1 MSKILRSFYHNLK
14 EPVIIYDINENFLHY
29 NKAFTKAFSRLD
41 GSLGLDALKKI
52 NYKFYCDIC
61 LLETSELMSY
71 SPVIA
76 AIKANT
82 DFTTYALYQLEER
95 KFLYYVI
102 KSFTFKKY
110 KVVYFYDVTKELE
123 LEKLKKEN
131 EALKIQNLEFSNTNS
146 KAQNQALK
154 MALLNRISTSIRE
167 TLDVKSLIKTALR
180 ELSIIFGAHKVYYAN
195 EIKEK
200 FRVEYVYP
208 SSFLNQTG
216 EVLSYDKK
224 VLKDIFEGKNS
235 FQFCL
240 IEHNDS
246 KEPLKAPLNRII
258 MPIIKSSEVL
268 GIIVIFTPKKEISE
282 IEKELLVGIS
292 GQISSAIFQVI
303 LFNQVTKKKEE
314 LETAIKELKETQ
326 LQLINAE
333 KMASLGQLIASVA
346 HEINTPL
353 ASISANN
360 EIAKKIYESDE
371 IDKEIL
377 KDLNSID
384 TEAIKRITNL
394 VRSLKRFVR
403 LDETVQQEANIN
415 QELDL
420 TLDLL
425 KHKTK
430 KGIQIIKNYGTLPL
444 IKCYPNMLNQVFL
457 NILMNSI
464 QSLEKKTQKIGE
476 YGAAVEITTKA
487 QDNKLFV
494 SIKDNGLGIDE
505 KSKKKIFQAGFT
517 TKKIGEGTGLGLAIC
532 KKIVEKHKGEI
543 FFTSQ
548 KQDKTKPDTFCT
560 EFCVVIPY

>member
-29 NKAFTKAFSRLD
+29 NKAFAKAFSRLD

-360 EIAKKIYESDE
+360 EIEKKIYESDE

-430 KGIQIIKNYGTLPL
+430 KKIQIIKNYGTLPL

>member
-14 EPVIIYDINENFLHY
+14 EPVIIYDINEQILY
-29 NKAFTKAFSRLD
+29 CNKAFGKAFVKLD
-41 GSLGLDALKKI
+41 GSLGFDALKKM

-71 SPVIA
+71 SPIIA
-76 AIKANT
+76 AIKATT

-95 KFLYYVI
+95 KFLYYII

-123 LEKLKKEN
+123 LEKIRKEN
-131 EALKIQNLEFSNTNS
+131 EVLKIQNLEFSNTNS

-167 TLDVKSLIKTALR
+167 TLDTKSLIRTALK
-180 ELSIIFGAHKVYYAN
+180 ELSMIFGAHKVYYAA
-195 EIKEK
+195 ETKEK
-200 FRVEYVYP
+200 FILEYVYP
-208 SSFLNQTG
+208 SSFSSQVG
-216 EVLSYDKK
+216 EVLSYDKN
-224 VLKDIFEGKNS
+224 VLKNIYDGKNS

-240 IEHNDS
+240 KEHNDS
-246 KEPLKAPLNRII
+246 KEPLKSPLNRII
-258 MPIIKSSEVL
+258 MPVIKSSEVL
-268 GIIVIFTPKKEISE
+268 GIIVIFTPKKEIGE

-314 LETAIKELKETQ
+314 LEDTIKELKETQ

-360 EIAKKIYESDE
+360 EIAKKIYDNNPEN
-371 IDKEIL
+371 IEIL

-384 TEAIKRITNL
+384 HEAIKRINNL
-394 VRSLKRFVR
+394 VQSLKRFVR
-403 LDETVQQEANIN
+403 LDEMIQQEADIN

-430 KGIQIIKNYGTLPL
+430 KGIKIDKKYGEIPL
-444 IKCYPNMLNQVFL
+444 VKCYPNMLNQVFL
-457 NILMNSI
+457 NILMNAI
-464 QSLEKKTQKIGE
+464 QSIEKKIQKIGE
-476 YGAAVEITTKA
+476 YGASIEITTKM
-487 QDNKLFV
+487 QDDKLVV
-494 SIKDNGLGIDE
+494 SIKDNGFGIDE
-505 KSKKKIFQAGFT
+505 KDRKKIFQAGFT
-517 TKKIGEGTGLGLAIC
+517 TKKVGEGTGLGLAIC
-532 KKIVEKHKGEI
+532 KKIIEKHKGEI
-543 FFTSQ
+543 SFNCKKS
-548 KQDKTKPDTFCT
+548 DKTKPDTYCT
-560 EFCVVIPY
+560 EFCITIPL

>member
-29 NKAFTKAFSRLD
+29 NKAFAKVFARLD

-76 AIKANT
+76 AIKVNT
-82 DFTTYALYQLEER
+82 DFTTYTLYQLEER

-123 LEKLKKEN
+123 LEKLRKEN
-131 EALKIQNLEFSNTNS
+131 EVLKVQNLEFSNTNS

-167 TLDVKSLIKTALR
+167 TLDVKSLIKTALK
-180 ELSIIFGAHKVYYAN
+180 ELSIIFGAHKAYYAN

-200 FRVEYVYP
+200 FVIDYVYP
-208 SSFLNQTG
+208 SSFANQTG

-224 VLKDIFEGKNS
+224 ILKDIYEGKNS

-240 IEHNDS
+240 MEHNGS

-314 LETAIKELKETQ
+314 LETTIKELKETQ

-360 EIAKKIYESDE
+360 EIAKKIYESAELDV
-371 IDKEIL
+371 EIL

-384 TEAIKRITNL
+384 KEAIKRINKL
-394 VRSLKRFVR
+394 VQSLKRFVR
-403 LDETVQQEANIN
+403 LDEMVQQEANIN

-420 TLDLL
+420 TLDIL

-430 KGIQIIKNYGTLPL
+430 KGIRIIKKYDTLEP

-464 QSLEKKTQKIGE
+464 QSIEKKMQRAGD
-476 YGAAVEITTKA
+476 YGAAIEITTGMH
-487 QDNKLFV
+487 DNKLFV
-494 SIKDNGLGIDE
+494 SVKDNGLGIEE
-505 KSKKKIFQAGFT
+505 KNKKKIFQAGFT

-548 KQDKTKPDTFCT
+548 RQDKTKPDTFCT
-560 EFCVVIPY
+560 EFCVTIPY

>member
-29 NKAFTKAFSRLD
+29 NKAFAKAFSRLD

-371 IDKEIL
+371 IDREIL

-430 KGIQIIKNYGTLPL
+430 KGIQIIKNYGILPL

>member
-14 EPVIIYDINENFLHY
+14 EPVIIYDINECVLY
-29 NKAFTKAFSRLD
+29 CNKAFGKSFARLN
-41 GSLGLDALKKI
+41 GSLGLDALKKL

-61 LLETSELMSY
+61 LLESSELMSY
-71 SPVIA
+71 SPIIA
-76 AIKANT
+76 AIKAKT
-82 DFTTYALYQLEER
+82 DFTTYALYQFEER
-95 KFLYYVI
+95 KYLYYII

-123 LEKLKKEN
+123 LEKLRKEN
-131 EALKIQNLEFSNTNS
+131 EILKIQNLEFSNTNS

-167 TLDVKSLIKTALR
+167 TLDTKSLIRTALK
-180 ELSIIFGAHKVYYAN
+180 ELSMIFGAHKVYYAT
-195 EIKEK
+195 ESKER
-200 FRVEYVYP
+200 FILEYIYP
-208 SSFLNQTG
+208 TSFSSQIG
-216 EVLSYDKK
+216 EMLTYDKK
-224 VLKDIFEGKNS
+224 ILKNIYDNKNS

-240 IEHNDS
+240 KEHNNS

-258 MPIIKSSEVL
+258 IPVIKSSEVL
-268 GIIVIFTPKKEISE
+268 GIIVILTPKKEIGE
-282 IEKELLVGIS
+282 IEKELLLGIS
-292 GQISSAIFQVI
+292 GQISSAIFQAI

-314 LETAIKELKETQ
+314 LEDTIKELKETQ

-360 EIAKKIYESDE
+360 EIAKKIYDSKENNT
-371 IDKEIL
+371 EIL

-384 TEAIKRITNL
+384 YEAIKRINNL
-394 VRSLKRFVR
+394 VQSLKRFVR
-403 LDETVQQEANIN
+403 LDEMVQQEADIN

-430 KGIQIIKNYGTLPL
+430 KGIKIEKKYGNIPL
-444 IKCYPNMLNQVFL
+444 VKCYPNMLNQVFL

-464 QSLEKKTQKIGE
+464 QSIEKKIQKIGE
-476 YGAAVEITTKA
+476 YGACIEIET
-487 QDNKLFV
+487 QVCDEKLVV
-494 SIKDNGLGIDE
+494 SIKDNGLGIEE
-505 KSKKKIFQAGFT
+505 KNKKKIFQAGFT
-517 TKKIGEGTGLGLAIC
+517 TKKVGEGTGLGLAIC
-532 KKIVEKHKGEI
+532 KKIIEKHNGSI
-543 FFTSQ
+543 FFDC
-548 KQDKTKPDTFCT
+548 KKCDKTKPDTFCT
-560 EFCVVIPY
+560 EFCVFIPL

>member
-14 EPVIIYDINENFLHY
+14 EPVIIYDINEQILY
-29 NKAFTKAFSRLD
+29 CNKAFSKSFAKLD
-41 GSLGLDALKKI
+41 GALGIDALKKL

-61 LLETSELMSY
+61 LLESSELMSY
-71 SPVIA
+71 SPIIA
-76 AIKANT
+76 AIKAKT

-95 KFLYYVI
+95 KYLYCII

-123 LEKLKKEN
+123 LEKIRKEN
-131 EALKIQNLEFSNTNS
+131 EVLKIQNLEFSNTNS

-167 TLDVKSLIKTALR
+167 TLDAKSLIRTALK
-180 ELSIIFGAHKVYYAN
+180 ELSMIFGAHKAYYAS
-195 EIKEK
+195 ETKEK
-200 FRVEYVYP
+200 FILEYIYP
-208 SSFLNQTG
+208 SSYSSQIG
-216 EVLSYDKK
+216 EVLDYDKK
-224 VLKDIFEGKNS
+224 ILKDIYNGKNS

-240 IEHNDS
+240 KEHNGS

-258 MPIIKSSEVL
+258 MPVIKSSEVL
-268 GIIVIFTPKKEISE
+268 GIIVIFTPKKEIGE

-314 LETAIKELKETQ
+314 LEDTIKELKETQ

-360 EIAKKIYESDE
+360 EIAKKIYDNASEN
-371 IDKEIL
+371 IEIL

-384 TEAIKRITNL
+384 YEAIKRINNL
-394 VRSLKRFVR
+394 VQSLKRFVR
-403 LDETVQQEANIN
+403 LDEMVQQEADIN

-420 TLDLL
+420 TLNLL

-430 KGIQIIKNYGTLPL
+430 KGIKIDKKYGEIPFV
-444 IKCYPNMLNQVFL
+444 KCYPNMLNQVFL
-457 NILMNSI
+457 NILMNAI
-464 QSLEKKTQKIGE
+464 QSIEKKMQKIGE
-476 YGAAVEITTKA
+476 YGASIEITTEKT
-487 QDNKLFV
+487 QD
-494 SIKDNGLGIDE
+494 
-505 KSKKKIFQAGFT
+505 
-517 TKKIGEGTGLGLAIC
+517 
-532 KKIVEKHKGEI
+532 
-543 FFTSQ
+543 
-548 KQDKTKPDTFCT
+548 
-560 EFCVVIPY
+560 

>member
-29 NKAFTKAFSRLD
+29 NKAFAKAFSRLD

-282 IEKELLVGIS
+282 I
-292 GQISSAIFQVI
+292 
-303 LFNQVTKKKEE
+303 
-314 LETAIKELKETQ
+314 
-326 LQLINAE
+326 
-333 KMASLGQLIASVA
+333 
-346 HEINTPL
+346 
-353 ASISANN
+353 
-360 EIAKKIYESDE
+360 
-371 IDKEIL
+371 
-377 KDLNSID
+377 
-384 TEAIKRITNL
+384 
-394 VRSLKRFVR
+394 
-403 LDETVQQEANIN
+403 
-415 QELDL
+415 
-420 TLDLL
+420 
-425 KHKTK
+425 
-430 KGIQIIKNYGTLPL
+430 
-444 IKCYPNMLNQVFL
+444 
-457 NILMNSI
+457 
-464 QSLEKKTQKIGE
+464 
-476 YGAAVEITTKA
+476 
-487 QDNKLFV
+487 
-494 SIKDNGLGIDE
+494 
-505 KSKKKIFQAGFT
+505 
-517 TKKIGEGTGLGLAIC
+517 
-532 KKIVEKHKGEI
+532 
-543 FFTSQ
+543 
-548 KQDKTKPDTFCT
+548 
-560 EFCVVIPY
+560 

>member
-29 NKAFTKAFSRLD
+29 NKAFAKAFARLD
-41 GSLGLDALKKI
+41 GSLGQDALKKI

-71 SPVIA
+71 SPIVE
-76 AIKANT
+76 AIRANT

-123 LEKLKKEN
+123 LEKLRREN

-167 TLDVKSLIKTALR
+167 TLDVKSLIKTALK
-180 ELSIIFGAHKVYYAN
+180 ELSIIFGAHKAYYAN
-195 EIKEK
+195 ETKEK

-216 EVLSYDKK
+216 ELLSYDKK
-224 VLKDIFEGKNS
+224 VLRNIYEGKNS

-240 IEHNDS
+240 KEHNDS
-246 KEPLKAPLNRII
+246 KEPLRAPLNRII

-314 LETAIKELKETQ
+314 LEAAIKELKETQ

-360 EIAKKIYESDE
+360 EIAKKIYESEE
-371 IDKEIL
+371 IDREIL
-377 KDLNSID
+377 KELNSID

-403 LDETVQQEANIN
+403 LDEMVLQEANIN

-430 KGIQIIKNYGTLPL
+430 KGIKIIKNYDTLEPV
-444 IKCYPNMLNQVFL
+444 KCYPNMLNQVFL

-464 QSLEKKTQKIGE
+464 QSLEKKMQKIGG
-476 YGAAVEITTKA
+476 YAPAIEITTRA
-487 QDNKLFV
+487 QANKLFV

-517 TKKIGEGTGLGLAIC
+517 TKKAGEGTGLGLAIC